1 MNEENKPLDKSD
13 LSEIEKALSNIKTA
27 WIAGIII
34 SGLCIVGVIV
44 CFFIK
49 IDAIPIL
56 FMAVWVFGLSYGIYK
71 KSRICA
77 IIILVSWI
85 LGTLTFAI
93 HGEFIPALIGA
104 ILCYPYYKGLMG
116 TLAYYKLD
124 TITKMF
130 AKSQKS

>member
-1 MNEENKPLDKSD
+1 MNEDNKPLGKSD
-13 LSEIEKALSNIKTA
+13 SSEIEKALSHIKTA

-34 SGLCIVGVIV
+34 SGLCIVGAIV
-44 CFFIK
+44 CLFIK

-56 FMAVWVFGLSYGIYK
+56 FMALWVFGLSYGIYK
-71 KSRICA
+71 KSRICS

-85 LGTLTFAI
+85 LGTATFAI
-93 HGEFIPALIGA
+93 HGEFVPALFGA
-104 ILCYPYYKGLMG
+104 IICYPYYKGLMG

-130 AKSQKS
+130 AKSQEN